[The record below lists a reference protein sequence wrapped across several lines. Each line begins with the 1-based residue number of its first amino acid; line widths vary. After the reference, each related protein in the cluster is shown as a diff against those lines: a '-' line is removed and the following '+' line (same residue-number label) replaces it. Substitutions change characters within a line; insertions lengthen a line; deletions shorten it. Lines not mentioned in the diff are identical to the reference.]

1 MLEDYFRQYGLIAI
15 FALVAMIVPSSML
28 VISLLFSRIRIR
40 PVKPNPI
47 KSDIYECGMET
58 IGGRWGQFNFRYYMY
73 ALLFVIFDVAVVFL
87 YPWAVQL
94 GKLGLFA
101 LLQMTAFLIILGFGW
116 VYAWGK
122 KDLEWR

>member
-15 FALVAMIVPSSML
+15 FALVAIIVPSSML
-28 VISLLFSRIRIR
+28 LLSLLFSRIRVR
-40 PVKPNPI
+40 PIKPNPV

-101 LLQMTAFLIILGFGW
+101 LLQMMAFLIILGFGW
-116 VYAWGK
+116 IYAWGK